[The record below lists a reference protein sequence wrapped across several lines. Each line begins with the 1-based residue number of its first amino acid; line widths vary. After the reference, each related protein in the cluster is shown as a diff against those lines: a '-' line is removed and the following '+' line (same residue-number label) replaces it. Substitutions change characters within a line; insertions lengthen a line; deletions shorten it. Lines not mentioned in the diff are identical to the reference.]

1 VVAPEHLSETAAQLA
16 DRLVRLSPMALKVIK
31 QSVREL
37 SDLSLQEA
45 FRREAVL
52 GQLAFTSADARRGLA
67 AFAEGK
73 KVECY

>member
-1 VVAPEHLSETAAQLA
+1 M
-16 DRLVRLSPMALKVIK
+16 RLSPTALKVVK

-37 SDLSLQEA
+37 SDLPLQEA

-52 GQLAFTSADARRGLA
+52 GQLAFTSADAKRGLA

-73 KVECY
+73 KVDYY